1 MLTKEALDSLSTDP
15 ERANWRRIAAY
26 GLLRAFDFTGCE
38 IEGSRRTLCYRAE
51 VGEHFLLLMSKVT
64 PPVGAGGRIFEEKAF
79 CGLAAPIVR
88 ARVSSGPLSSWMRT
102 GTMRT
107 SATG

>member
-51 VGEHFLLLMSKVT
+51 VGS
-64 PPVGAGGRIFEEKAF
+64 
-79 CGLAAPIVR
+79 
-88 ARVSSGPLSSWMRT
+88 SSGGGHGVGRERPR
-102 GTMRT
+102 
-107 SATG
+107 